1 LILQIFS
8 IFDQA
13 AGAFLPPWHA
23 QTLEVALRRFR
34 ATVNAHHQE
43 SNPIAEYPEDYTLF
57 HLGEFD
63 QATGETRPLP
73 TPHSLG
79 VAVTFVESLTP
90 SAPTTPDL
98 EVS

>member
-1 LILQIFS
+1 MILQIFS

-23 QTLEVALRRFR
+23 STLEVALRRFR
-34 ATVNAHHQE
+34 ATVNAHTE
-43 SNPIAEYPEDYTLF
+43 ANPIAEYPEDYTLF

-79 VAVTFVESLTP
+79 VAITFVEAAK
-90 SAPTTPDL
+90 APVTLSTDDN
-98 EVS
+98 